1 MILRREK
8 FNYCPGNFY
17 KYSKVK
23 TWRWN
28 GNFHLTIYW
37 TKNRIESCIDIVDI
51 SLLDSES
58 QGICN
63 PIVTA
68 KLIFTKLLI
77 SFYPS
82 NVEIFLRIELKCSYI
97 HSWSSNWTGSIFQ
110 TRQLE
115 RNFRSKDINNSWH

>member
-1 MILRREK
+1 MTMK
-8 FNYCPGNFY
+8 
-17 KYSKVK
+17 
-23 TWRWN
+23 WN

-37 TKNRIESCIDIVDI
+37 TKNGIESCIDIVDI

-58 QGICN
+58 QGIYN

-97 HSWSSNWTGSIFQ
+97 HS
-110 TRQLE
+110 
-115 RNFRSKDINNSWH
+115 